1 MAKMSMLVC
10 LFLFVLI
17 AMPTSSSSRMMLP
30 QDPGLVETKCTKLV
44 SDICSDVTGCRGACP
59 TLECPNAYYVEKCC
73 NCKVCC

>member
-17 AMPTSSSSRMMLP
+17 AMPTSSSSI
-30 QDPGLVETKCTKLV
+30 ETKCTKLV
-44 SDICSDVTGCRGACP
+44 TDICSDVTGCRGACP

>member
-17 AMPTSSSSRMMLP
+17 AMPTSSSSN
-30 QDPGLVETKCTKLV
+30 
-44 SDICSDVTGCRGACP
+44 VTGCRGACP

-73 NCKVCC
+73 MLLNYLSDATSHTFYS